1 MWVIFWEFSFFTG
14 FPETDER
21 KNEKKLKNGRG
32 REWVDLEENCPEKTY
47 ARFSPYVACI
57 FQISLKGS
65 KYKPKNKEFWNNKWK
80 KNTNPRFLS
89 RAEVLWLVGVI

>member
-1 MWVIFWEFSFFTG
+1 MIFWENSFFTG

-32 REWVDLEENCPEKTY
+32 REWVDLEKNCPEKTY

-57 FQISLKGS
+57 FQISFKGS
-65 KYKPKNKEFWNNKWK
+65 KYESKNKEFLNKKWLE
-80 KNTNPRFLS
+80 NTICIFLFLQDFS
-89 RAEVLWLVGVI
+89 NMIF